1 MAANKE
7 ACRIGSTITISGNIS
22 GDQELIVE
30 GRIEGRIGLESRLI
44 VEEVGNV
51 EAQVEATEVE
61 IKGVV
66 KGDIAAGKVAT
77 LQGTARVLGNVR
89 ASKVVV
95 IEGAQVSGAIEM
107 DVDLPPELSGAANAK
122 A

>member
-22 GDQELIVE
+22 GDQDLIVE
-30 GRIEGRIGLESRLI
+30 GRIEGRVGLDSRLI
-44 VEEVGNV
+44 VEEIGNV
-51 EAQVEATEVE
+51 EAQVEAIEVE

-66 KGDIAAGKVAT
+66 KGDIAAGKLAT
-77 LQGTARVLGNVR
+77 LQSTARVLGNVR
-89 ASKVVV
+89 ANKVIV
-95 IEGAQVSGAIEM
+95 IEGAMVSGSIEM
-107 DVDLPPELSGAANAK
+107 DVELPPELAGAKPGK